1 MFKYMS
7 KLFLMGILS
16 IVLRGISGVGKTT
29 LRYCLEYVLKKW
41 GKKVAVIS
49 KDAYRK
55 HLEETEGYHYTKEEE
70 RRVTEWY
77 RETYRET
84 AKRDDLDYIICDN
97 THTREEE
104 ILIPC
109 TPTGNVEKIVV
120 VFVGTHAS
128 KTDSKVGAEVIER
141 QRNELEESTP
151 LMIALYARGDIEW
164 FDLPPR
170 QANEEVAIEM
180 ASECEIIKQEFI

>member
-16 IVLRGISGVGKTT
+16 IVLRGISGVGKSVLTH
-29 LRYCLEYVLKKW
+29 CLERVLDKL
-41 GKKVAVIS
+41 GKRVAVIS
-49 KDAYRK
+49 KDAYRRY
-55 HLEETEGYHYTKEEE
+55 LNETEGYHYTKEEE
-70 RRVTEWY
+70 RKVTEWY
-77 RETYRET
+77 RETYKEA

-128 KTDSKVGAEVIER
+128 RTDSKVGDEVIER
-141 QRNELEESTP
+141 QRRELEESTP
-151 LMIALYARGDIEW
+151 LMIALYSRGDIEW

-170 QANEEVAIEM
+170 HGDENVAREM
-180 ASECEIIKQEFI
+180 ISECEIIKHEFI

>member
-1 MFKYMS
+1 
-7 KLFLMGILS
+7 MGILS
-16 IVLRGISGVGKTT
+16 IVLRGISGVGKSVLTH
-29 LRYCLEYVLKKW
+29 CLERVLDKW
-41 GKKVAVIS
+41 GKRVAVIS
-49 KDAYRK
+49 KDAYRRY
-55 HLEETEGYHYTKEEE
+55 LNETEGYHYTKEEE

-77 RETYRET
+77 RETYRQT
-84 AKRDDLDYIICDN
+84 AQRDDLDYIICDN

-128 KTDSKVGAEVIER
+128 RTDSDVGAEVIER
-141 QRNELEESTP
+141 QREELEESTP

-170 QANEEVAIEM
+170 HGNEDVAKEM
-180 ASECEIIKQEFI
+180 ISECEIIKQEFI

>member
-1 MFKYMS
+1 
-7 KLFLMGILS
+7 MGILS
-16 IVLRGISGVGKTT
+16 IVLRGISGVGKSVLTH
-29 LRYCLEYVLKKW
+29 CLEHAIEKL

-49 KDAYRK
+49 KDEYRRY
-55 HLEETEGYHYTKEEE
+55 LDEREGYHYTKEEE
-70 RRVTEWY
+70 RKVTEWY
-77 RETYRET
+77 RETYRQT

-97 THTREEE
+97 THTRDEE

-128 KTDSKVGAEVIER
+128 KTNSKVGDEVIER

-151 LMIALYARGDIEW
+151 LMISLYTRGDIEW
-164 FDLPPR
+164 FDVPPR
-170 QANEEVAIEM
+170 QGNDDM
-180 ASECEIIKQEFI
+180 ARELISECEIIKHEFI